1 VLKLLT
7 VLVAT
12 YILVG
17 CATPASHQAM
27 TIGTT
32 DVTVQASEKL
42 KGQVFVRSVTGGKDT
57 NPLWTSQVD
66 SQSFKMALEQSLAAL
81 GYKSDS
87 AAAKYKIDAN
97 LQDLNQP
104 GFGLTFN
111 VQSTVAYTVA
121 TDAGTNNVPI
131 TATGTATPSEAFVA
145 IERLKIANER
155 SIKENIKAFVTRLT
169 NQFGN

>member
-1 VLKLLT
+1 MLKLLT
-7 VLVAT
+7 AAVAA
-12 YILVG
+12 IVLVG
-17 CATPASHQAM
+17 CATPASQQAM
-27 TIGTT
+27 TIDTT
-32 DVTVQASEKL
+32 DVAVEASEKL
-42 KGQVFVRSVTGGKDT
+42 KGQVYVRNVTGGKDT

-66 SQSFKMALEQSLAAL
+66 SQSFKVALEQSLATL

-87 AAAKYKIDAN
+87 SNAKYKVDAN

-121 TDAGTNNVPI
+121 TDAGSSNVPI
-131 TATGTATPSEAFVA
+131 TATGTATPSDAFIA

-155 SIKENIKAFVTRLT
+155 SIKENIKAYITRIT
-169 NQFGN
+169 NQFGK